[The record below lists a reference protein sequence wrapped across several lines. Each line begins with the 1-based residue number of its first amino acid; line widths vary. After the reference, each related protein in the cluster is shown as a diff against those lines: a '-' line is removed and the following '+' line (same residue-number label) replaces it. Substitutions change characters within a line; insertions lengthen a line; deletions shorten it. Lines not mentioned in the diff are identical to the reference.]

1 MRLERGATGFWG
13 HGDERV
19 SVTDVTLFRSVC
31 WEAARRIGGR
41 VSELAFAGASS
52 FHALTITSR
61 AEEYVVLCH
70 AHLPVIAFANVHP
83 VPGQPLSGFVDPP
96 PWVDDLGVA
105 GFRCLSVEDLRTP
118 MAKVDVT
125 ELAEAEL
132 TQIRYW
138 HPAVLSDLL
147 FNWWD

>member
-13 HGDERV
+13 HADEPV
-19 SVTDVTLFRSVC
+19 SETDVTLFRSVC
-31 WEAARRIGGR
+31 WEAARRIGGH
-41 VSELAFAGASS
+41 VGELAFARASS
-52 FHALTITSR
+52 FHAFTVTSR
-61 AEEYVVLCH
+61 AEEYAALCH
-70 AHLPVIAFANVHP
+70 AYLPVSAFAGAPP

-96 PWVDDLGVA
+96 PWVDDLGVS
-105 GFRCLSVEDLRTP
+105 GFRCLPVEDLRTP

-138 HPAVLSDLL
+138 CPAVLSDLL